1 MGGFHQLVESVLT
14 RWQSPRRTAVIS
26 AAQLL
31 LVAQSRRVREASTAE
46 GKTKAMG
53 VAMFERF
60 TDSARRI
67 LILATYA
74 ASTRQCE

>member
-1 MGGFHQLVESVLT
+1 MAIPTPHSRDFGSPDASSLAGGS
-14 RWQSPRRTAVIS
+14 
-26 AAQLL
+26 
-31 LVAQSRRVREASTAE
+31 VREAFTAE